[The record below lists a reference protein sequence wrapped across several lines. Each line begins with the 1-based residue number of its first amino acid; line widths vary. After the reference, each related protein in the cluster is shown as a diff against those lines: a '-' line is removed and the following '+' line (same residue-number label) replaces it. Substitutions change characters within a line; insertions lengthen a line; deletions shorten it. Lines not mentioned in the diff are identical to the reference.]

1 VLRGGLRGGVGLDR
15 HCPGRGGSVGTGGVH
30 RRGVRDITW
39 FYRRVLD
46 KILAS
51 PDAGILERYI
61 LASGGVET
69 EEANRRRQAGPPP
82 WT

>member
-1 VLRGGLRGGVGLDR
+1 
-15 HCPGRGGSVGTGGVH
+15 
-30 RRGVRDITW
+30 
-39 FYRRVLD
+39 VLD